1 MIQINLHIYLI
12 YGKNNQTKLSEILDS
27 ELKYKKRYIF
37 VDTFPFNTTN
47 IIEAIS
53 IFVILYC
60 ALVFNENVDLGSIYL
75 VIYYIKHSKKPFNAI
90 FNRIEECGTC
100 LNSYRRIRTILD
112 ITQKEDI
119 EKGENIKISGNIE
132 FENVSMTYDENKV
145 LENISFKIKQ
155 GQKVTIVG
163 KTGVGKTTLVNLL
176 MKLYDNYTGNIL
188 IDGKDI
194 RQLSTKSIRAQ
205 VSYISQKPHIL
216 KDTLRNNIII
226 NNTKIKDE
234 QIIEVFND
242 IGAKNILDKIG
253 LDDEIDSRKVS
264 YGELQII
271 AFVRAILRNTNVYI
285 FDEPTSNIDLK
296 SEKLI
301 QNLIDKIAKTSTVIV
316 IAHRKSTIESSD
328 KVIYLKDGKVDKI
341 DNKIS

>member
-12 YGKNNQTKLSEILDS
+12 YGNKNKNKIHGILDL
-27 ELKYKKRYIF
+27 ELKNRKKYII
-37 VDTFPFNTTN
+37 VDTFPYTTTN

-53 IFVILYC
+53 IFIILYY
-60 ALVFNENVDLGSIYL
+60 ALIINQNVDLGSIYL
-75 VIYYIKHSKKPFNAI
+75 VIYYIKHSRSPFNAI

-100 LNSYRRIRTILD
+100 LNSYKRIKKILD
-112 ITQKEDI
+112 IKQT
-119 EKGENIKISGNIE
+119 ENIKNGENLKISGDIE
-132 FENVSMTYDENKV
+132 FENVSMKYDNEDV
-145 LENISFKIKQ
+145 LKNVSFKISQ

-163 KTGVGKTTLVNLL
+163 KTGVGKTTLVSLL

-194 RQLSTKSIRAQ
+194 RSISTKCIREQ
-205 VSYISQKPHIL
+205 VSYISQKPYIF

-226 NNTKIKDE
+226 NNQNIKDE
-234 QIIEVFND
+234 DIINTIKT
-242 IGAKNILDKIG
+242 IGAEKFLEKIG
-253 LDDEIDSRKVS
+253 LDDIVDTKKVS

-271 AFVRAILRNTNVYI
+271 AFVRAILRNTNIYI

-316 IAHRKSTIESSD
+316 IAHRKSTIEKSD

-341 DNKIS
+341 DNKVS